1 MTSDMS
7 GSSEFDHVVSE
18 AEALA
23 SYIARHGDAIPD
35 DRGQL
40 REELFRAV
48 SEAKSEYSPQKYQ
61 ALMSAYAKV
70 TAITYKERGVS
81 GRTVL
86 DTQQKNPRVVRS
98 LVSISRRPMI
108 IGIVLFFLALFLEVL
123 MGWQT
128 RVSDPEGQL
137 GGGGRSVYY
146 ALGVLYPYLLPAAW
160 GAIGSCIF
168 LAKRISDELL
178 HMSYERLRQRGN
190 YSRIFLGSILGV
202 VTVSLFFPEMK
213 KDRVTAGSASLL
225 PATLAFVSGL
235 GVKPVYA
242 AFESLSE
249 ELARRF
255 GKSGRSEG
263 DSR

>member
-1 MTSDMS
+1 MS
-7 GSSEFDHVVSE
+7 GSAEFEQVVSE

-23 SYIARHGDAIPD
+23 SYIGLHQGDAIPD

-48 SEAKSEYSPQKYQ
+48 SEARSGYSAEKYQ
-61 ALMSAYAKV
+61 ALMSAYARV

-81 GRTVL
+81 GRTIL
-86 DTQQKNPRVVRS
+86 DTQRKNPRVVRS
-98 LVSISRRPMI
+98 LMSISRRPMI

-123 MGWQT
+123 MGWQV
-128 RVSDPEGQL
+128 RVSDPEGEL
-137 GGGGRSVYY
+137 AGGKLSVYY
-146 ALGVLYPYLLPAAW
+146 ALDTLYPYLLPAAW

-168 LAKRISDELL
+168 LAKQISDALFD
-178 HMSYERLRQRGN
+178 MSYERLRQRGT

-213 KDRVTAGSASLL
+213 EQKITAGSVNLL
-225 PATLAFVSGL
+225 PATLAFVTGL
-235 GVKPVYA
+235 GVKPIYA

-255 GKSGRSEG
+255 QRTG
-263 DSR
+263 DSNGGSR